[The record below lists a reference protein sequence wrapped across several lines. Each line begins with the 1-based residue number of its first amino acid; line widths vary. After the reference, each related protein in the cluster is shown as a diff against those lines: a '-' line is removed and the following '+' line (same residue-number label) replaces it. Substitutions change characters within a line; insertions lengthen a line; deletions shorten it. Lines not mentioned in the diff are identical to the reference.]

1 MAPSM
6 QCWSPC
12 QHKQSEFQCACCA
25 PLLAQHDVSLSKNSI
40 VKPGSRGFFFFS
52 SMGKLNTAQQAGW
65 QVLIFKVFEKRNIK
79 LAEFSLLVVIFISE
93 AQLISAVNTAISLS
107 EKKCLTSI
115 LASPTVDKG
124 SRELTLIEFLA
135 CCLLVL
141 HICLIFF
148 FWLCVLLPNVVLFKF
163 PSCNYQLHVP
173 LSLNVPLLLNNSHF
187 LNPAIWTKYI

>member
-1 MAPSM
+1 M
-6 QCWSPC
+6 
-12 QHKQSEFQCACCA
+12 
-25 PLLAQHDVSLSKNSI
+25 
-40 VKPGSRGFFFFS
+40 
-52 SMGKLNTAQQAGW
+52 
-65 QVLIFKVFEKRNIK
+65 
-79 LAEFSLLVVIFISE
+79 VIFISE

-148 FWLCVLLPNVVLFKF
+148 LLCVLLPNVVLFKF

-187 LNPAIWTKYI
+187 LNPAI

>member
-1 MAPSM
+1 MHHYWLSM
-6 QCWSPC
+6 MSLLVKIQLSSLAAGAFFLVPWGSWT
-12 QHKQSEFQCACCA
+12 QHSRLVGLNFQS
-25 PLLAQHDVSLSKNSI
+25 I
-40 VKPGSRGFFFFS
+40 
-52 SMGKLNTAQQAGW
+52 W
-65 QVLIFKVFEKRNIK
+65 KRNIK

-148 FWLCVLLPNVVLFKF
+148 FYYVFYSLMLYFLSFLAVITNYMYLY
-163 PSCNYQLHVP
+163 PSMYPFC
-173 LSLNVPLLLNNSHF
+173 
-187 LNPAIWTKYI
+187 

>member
-40 VKPGSRGFFFFS
+40 VKPGSRGFFFLVPWGS
-52 SMGKLNTAQQAGW
+52 WTQHSRLAGLNFQSIW
-65 QVLIFKVFEKRNIK
+65 KRNIK
-79 LAEFSLLVVIFISE
+79 LAEFGLLVVIFISE

-115 LASPTVDKG
+115 LASPMVDKG

>member
-40 VKPGSRGFFFFS
+40 VKPGSRGFFFLVPWGS
-52 SMGKLNTAQQAGW
+52 WTQHSRLAGLNFQSIW
-65 QVLIFKVFEKRNIK
+65 KRNIK

-124 SRELTLIEFLA
+124 SR
-135 CCLLVL
+135 V
-141 HICLIFF
+141 
-148 FWLCVLLPNVVLFKF
+148 
-163 PSCNYQLHVP
+163 
-173 LSLNVPLLLNNSHF
+173 SLLLLNF
-187 LNPAIWTKYI
+187 LPVVYLYYIFALFIFLTMCSTP

>member
-40 VKPGSRGFFFFS
+40 VKPGSRGFFFLVPWGSWTQHSRLAGLNFS
-52 SMGKLNTAQQAGW
+52 KYLKKKYQTCRVQSPCGH
-65 QVLIFKVFEKRNIK
+65 FY
-79 LAEFSLLVVIFISE
+79 
-93 AQLISAVNTAISLS
+93 QLISAVNTAISLS